1 MMLLV
6 DWLHTLGAASID
18 WVWRPLLAWTLAGL
32 PVYLGLRWW
41 RNAPP
46 LVRYHGYLALLL
58 ALPLGVALAPF
69 LSWPASPAATSV
81 VTVTPAASLADPPA
95 KAAPIRLE
103 EYTAPTA
110 VPPSQASP
118 GAPFWIGAVTVLAAG
133 WAVFLVLRM
142 LYLAYGLRRFR
153 RGLTPVHQSLPHRL
167 LVTTARQVGVRED
180 VALYRSP
187 DDTTPMTFGWR
198 RPAIVL
204 PETLL
209 DDEEALRLTL
219 VHELIHIRRRDYAIG
234 WVVRLI
240 GSLFAVHPGVWLLRR
255 EIDQYR
261 EISCDAETLGGA
273 PVPRR
278 QYVRL
283 LLRFSPLTDLA
294 GPTALRM
301 VDLDS
306 TLKKRINAMRTFV
319 HSTSTVRLSRWSLPL
334 AAVVLL
340 IPAVLTACATENS
353 SSETVIVT
361 AEAAPKGQPV
371 LVEKLEQR
379 AAAERAEFEM
389 QAIQQS
395 ALKQRLQVVQEKLV
409 QEEANLAHL
418 LLENPELKAQDT
430 DVLRSHKMRI
440 AQLQMEL
447 EKLTQQYA
455 HEAQEREAMMREQER
470 LQQAAA
476 RERERIHADQYN
488 AQALKRLAVQM
499 EYLQNEIKKLKRSL
513 TDSKQQKELI
523 EQGSYELTEQRL
535 HLLNAMYMQ
544 RMEEFEQMKMEQFT
558 RTALENLD
566 G

>member
-1 MMLLV
+1 MMLLA

-18 WVWRPLLAWTLAGL
+18 WIWRPLLAWTLAGL

-41 RNAPP
+41 RSAPP

-69 LSWPASPAATSV
+69 LSWPASPSETSV
-81 VTVTPAASLADPPA
+81 VTVAPTASAANTPTAT
-95 KAAPIRLE
+95 APIRLE

-110 VPPSQASP
+110 VLPSPASP
-118 GAPFWIGAVTVLAAG
+118 GIPFWIGVLTVLAAG
-133 WAVFLVLRM
+133 WAVFLVLRT
-142 LYLAYGLRRFR
+142 LYLAHALRRFR
-153 RGLTPVHQSLPHRL
+153 RSLAPVHQPLPHGL
-167 LVTTARQVGVRED
+167 LATTARQMGVRED

-204 PETLL
+204 PEALL

-219 VHELIHIRRRDYAIG
+219 VHELIHIRRRDYAIS
-234 WVVRLI
+234 WIVRLI
-240 GSLFAVHPGVWLLRR
+240 GCLFAVHPGVWLLRR

-278 QYVRL
+278 QYIRL

-294 GPTALRM
+294 GPAALRM

-319 HSTSTVRLSRWSLPL
+319 HATSSARLSRWSLPL
-334 AAVVLL
+334 AAAVLL

-361 AEAAPKGQPV
+361 SETALPPPPV
-371 LVEKLEQR
+371 RVEELEQQ
-379 AAAERAEFEM
+379 AAMERAEFEARTM
-389 QAIQQS
+389 QQRS
-395 ALKQRLQVVQEKLV
+395 LKQRLQVVQEKLA
-409 QEEANLAHL
+409 QEEANLAQL
-418 LLENPELKAQDT
+418 LLDNPELKTQDT
-430 DVLRSHKMRI
+430 GVLRPYKRRI
-440 AQLQMEL
+440 AQLQVEF

-455 HEAQEREAMMREQER
+455 VEAQEREAMMREQER
-470 LQQAAA
+470 LQQAVA
-476 RERERIHADQYN
+476 RERERIHADQFN
-488 AQALKRLAVQM
+488 AQELKRLAVQM
-499 EYLQNEIKKLKRSL
+499 EYLQNEIQKLKRML
-513 TDSKQQKELI
+513 ANTKEVEALK

-535 HLLNAMYMQ
+535 HLLGAMYMQ
-544 RMEEFEQMKMEQFT
+544 RMEEFERMKMEQFT
-558 RTALENLD
+558 RTALESLD